1 MQHRRTKWVW
11 IDWFFSDVW
20 KWECYTDVRDSKTS
34 PEPHCRVLPPGKF
47 NRRITEPL
55 PIWKKVSRESLRHFS
70 RNVANKHSCKQ
81 SCKHTRSKTTA
92 TQAINNITNLTLYG
106 HIKTA
111 EQRTIIQQ
119 YGDWY
124 TGRWGVGP
132 PSPLLAVPNVTA
144 HPSTTSVPTSYY
156 LMWHYNCLWIL
167 TG

>member
-119 YGDWY
+119 YGTWLVHWPLR
-124 TGRWGVGP
+124 GGP
-132 PSPLLAVPNVTA
+132 AQSPPRCTKCNSPPINDQCT
-144 HPSTTSVPTSYY
+144 
-156 LMWHYNCLWIL
+156 NFIL
-167 TG
+167 FDVAL